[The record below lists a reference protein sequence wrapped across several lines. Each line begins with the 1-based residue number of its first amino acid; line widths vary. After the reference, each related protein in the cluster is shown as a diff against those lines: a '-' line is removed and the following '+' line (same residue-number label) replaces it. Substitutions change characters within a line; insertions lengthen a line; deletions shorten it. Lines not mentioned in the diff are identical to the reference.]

1 MLIAG
6 RAKMILGVYNSLQLK
21 GIFISCLYFTAGSNG
36 SSSIMEAI
44 EGFFFVCVRD
54 QVTFIHGMKAEY
66 HQNEKELLKGK

>member
-1 MLIAG
+1 
-6 RAKMILGVYNSLQLK
+6 MILGVYNSLQLK
-21 GIFISCLYFTAGSNG
+21 GIFISCLYFTAGSSG

-54 QVTFIHGMKAEY
+54 QVTFIHEMKAEY